1 MLIIRGGINSK
12 KRELC
17 PTALAL
23 SAFYYNKN
31 KHADTY
37 IMYLH
42 AYSTSLARQTASQS
56 SDQTAQSETRWLPA
70 FKTRRQT
77 PQTVVCAVR
86 FCSSVCQA
94 RHKSRRKCPPV
105 REHPWR
111 TVEPQKD
118 RNHH

>member
-42 AYSTSLARQTASQS
+42 AYSTSSTGNVYGEEMAEVKAIM
-56 SDQTAQSETRWLPA
+56 DEVW
-70 FKTRRQT
+70 KT
-77 PQTVVCAVR
+77 
-86 FCSSVCQA
+86 
-94 RHKSRRKCPPV
+94 
-105 REHPWR
+105 
-111 TVEPQKD
+111 QKAMLKKQPLIH
-118 RNHH
+118 NK